1 MSLYNVEIFKPDYT
15 YRASAQVEEISY
27 EFDYLSLQKNKI
39 KLRNITA
46 VRGDFIRIIKGSR
59 KIFGLIT
66 GVSESDTITI
76 EYMSILSMFDVDIYA
91 DVLSLISSESASL
104 EDWIANTINS
114 TFIKNADTLQN
125 IPGMIIDTVTSTTGK
140 KRLGFDSNIFNLY
153 DLITKSLTQHGIV
166 IDTDLDVQNK
176 NIVVTIC
183 KRKDAE
189 KHIEADLP
197 NILDKELS
205 IEKGREAT
213 NKMML
218 VNEDNTSEQA
228 IYYLLQDGT
237 VSNAPDSDKR
247 ITPVVLETK
256 FISVSRNDTFA
267 DKAYSEAISKLV
279 PGEYDNYICIT
290 VENDDCLVKPDE
302 WLIGQKAV
310 IIHNGKE
317 YHSMLTGI
325 DIGKRT
331 KLMFG
336 AVRKELTKKLKRRD
350 ANER

>member
-15 YRASAQVEEISY
+15 YRASAQVQEISY

-66 GVSESDTITI
+66 GVSESDTVTI
-76 EYMSILSMFDVDIYA
+76 EYMSILSMFDIDIYA
-91 DVLSLISSESASL
+91 DVLGLIASDSTVL
-104 EDWIANTINS
+104 EEWIANTIRKM
-114 TFIKNADTLQN
+114 FIENTDPLQN
-125 IPGMIIDTVTSTTGK
+125 IPGMSINVISSTTGQK
-140 KRLGFDSNIFNLY
+140 KLGFDSNIFNFY
-153 DLITKSLTQHGIV
+153 ALITKALTQHGIV
-166 IDTDLDVQNK
+166 IDADLDVQNK

-183 KRKDAE
+183 KRKEDE

-197 NILDKELS
+197 NVLEKELS

-213 NKMML
+213 NKMLL
-218 VNEDNTSEQA
+218 VNEDNQSEQTE
-228 IYYLLQDGT
+228 YYLLKDGT
-237 VSNAPDSDKR
+237 VSNAADSIKR
-247 ITPVVLETK
+247 ISPVILETR
-256 FISVSRNDTFA
+256 FVTVSRDDTFA
-267 DKAYSEAISKLV
+267 NKAYSEAISKLV
-279 PGEYDNYICIT
+279 PEEYDNYICIT

-302 WLIGQKAV
+302 WTIGQKAA

-325 DIGKRT
+325 EIGKRT